1 MQECILNHSYTT
13 NINIHVILLTAVL
26 FILKD
31 YQEPNAISWEPI
43 GCTSFGICIEYNVMM
58 GKETVLDSVA
68 RRGEAQ
74 THCPLVE
81 RTAYGPF
88 LMLDFVTSLSNAKGS
103 RAFCYA
109 PEV

>member
-26 FILKD
+26 FILED

-43 GCTSFGICIEYNVMM
+43 GCTSFGPCIERNATM
-58 GKETVLDSVA
+58 GKETALDSMA

-74 THCPLVE
+74 THCPL
-81 RTAYGPF
+81 A
-88 LMLDFVTSLSNAKGS
+88 
-103 RAFCYA
+103 
-109 PEV
+109 